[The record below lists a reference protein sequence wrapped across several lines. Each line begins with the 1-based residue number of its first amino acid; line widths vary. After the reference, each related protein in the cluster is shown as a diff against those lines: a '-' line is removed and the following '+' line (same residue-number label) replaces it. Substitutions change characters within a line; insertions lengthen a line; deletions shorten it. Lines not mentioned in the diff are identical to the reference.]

1 MRGIR
6 TVIQEVFY
14 EFLLNYVWHL
24 AEICHK
30 SASIAFILRILRI
43 RQGACNEED
52 NSKIKC

>member
-6 TVIQEVFY
+6 MVIQEVFY
-14 EFLLNYVWHL
+14 EFLFNYVWHL